1 MFSLDRRRLP
11 NIEERSPTARELLEA
26 SKSLYVK
33 TEALRTRRIDPTA
46 PRLFRTPSE
55 EDFDLFLPTAQTEP
69 CVCVQAIRSPVNNNS
84 RAPIVVPKPLNATS
98 SLNSTPRSA
107 FKPFGLLQ
115 SPPRPPKSEALRRRQ
130 IELIA
135 KPPSIS
141 SAHVYEQVN
150 LENLV
155 IDPPAPKPLPRLSL
169 LKKKS
174 TPIPPPRRRATTT
187 LDELMPIAM
196 TQSAV
201 IEGSAHFRTQA
212 TSTTNLAQSTPDL
225 TVDDDLT
232 LDLNLVATPSTA
244 QASISVED
252 SAQRTT
258 NLPHSQKHSTLSRNQ
273 RTASQKPP
281 RPPNTRRSGSS
292 FPSPDGS
299 HNSSRDS
306 GVVDD
311 AVYASDMMAADP
323 DFAERIQRWER
334 RRTLTTPPQL
344 PIRPSKPT
352 ELAQHASGPSITSDA
367 TSEFTSISAVAVPID
382 SHPTHEH
389 QEIRPVSLNEKNAR
403 VLSWIY
409 GCSVVERV

>member
-1 MFSLDRRRLP
+1 MFSLDRRRLL
-11 NIEERSPTARELLEA
+11 NLEERSPSARELLEA

-55 EDFDLFLPTAQTEP
+55 EDFDLFLPTSQTEP
-69 CVCVQAIRSPVNNNS
+69 CVCVQPIRSSANNNS
-84 RAPIVVPKPLNATS
+84 RVPIVVPKPLNVNS
-98 SLNSTPRSA
+98 SFNSTSRSA
-107 FKPFGLLQ
+107 FKPFSLLQ

-130 IELIA
+130 FELSA
-135 KPPSIS
+135 KPASIP

-150 LENLV
+150 LETLT

-174 TPIPPPRRRATTT
+174 TPIPPPRRRVTTT
-187 LDELMPIAM
+187 LDELMPKAM
-196 TQSAV
+196 TQSAL
-201 IEGSAHFRTQA
+201 IENSTYFRTQA

-252 SAQRTT
+252 SPQRTA
-258 NLPHSQKHSTLSRNQ
+258 NLPHLQKHSTLPRNQ
-273 RTASQKPP
+273 RLGSQKPP

-311 AVYASDMMAADP
+311 AAYSSDLMAADP

-344 PIRPSKPT
+344 PIRSSKPNEST
-352 ELAQHASGPSITSDA
+352 QRAASGPSITSDA
-367 TSEFTSISAVAVPID
+367 TS
-382 SHPTHEH
+382 
-389 QEIRPVSLNEKNAR
+389 R
-403 VLSWIY
+403 IY
-409 GCSVVERV
+409 VNKCRCSSNRFSSNTRTTRDTTGIVERKECSSSLVDIRLFGR